1 MTKQHT
7 TLFLVRHGETV
18 GNAAQILQG
27 QTQGELNDAGFAQAE
42 EVAVRFSAEPI
53 AAFYASDLH
62 RAIQTCRII
71 ARPHGAEV
79 LTTDLLRER
88 GWGSLTGRFIPDLQQ
103 ITFPDDVETLEA
115 MFQRARSF
123 LDLVRTKHA
132 GQAVVAVGHGI
143 INKAIQ
149 SVFYNKPMKEVAHM
163 GNAEVRILSL

>member
-1 MTKQHT
+1 MIKQHT

-27 QTQGELNDAGFAQAE
+27 QTQGELNAAGFAQAE
-42 EVAVRFSAEPI
+42 EVAARLAAEPI

-71 ARPHGAEV
+71 ARPHAAEV
-79 LTTDLLRER
+79 LTTELLRER
-88 GWGSLTGRFIPDLQQ
+88 DWGSLTGRFIPDLQQ
-103 ITFPDDVETLEA
+103 IAFPDDVETLEA
-115 MFQRARSF
+115 IFQRARSF
-123 LDLVRTKHA
+123 LDLVCAKHA
-132 GQAVVAVGHGI
+132 GQTVVAVGHGI

-149 SVFYNKPMKEVAHM
+149 SVFYNKPMKEVARM